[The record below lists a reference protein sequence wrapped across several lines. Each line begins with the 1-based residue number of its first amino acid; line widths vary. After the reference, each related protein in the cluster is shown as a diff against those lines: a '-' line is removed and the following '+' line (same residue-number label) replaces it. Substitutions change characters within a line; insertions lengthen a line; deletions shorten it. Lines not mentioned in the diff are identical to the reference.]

1 MEDNKLMKR
10 KKAQTKLIRAI
21 LSPEVGSLVFAII
34 LTVIVAL
41 NNNKFISVKNLLSIL
56 GNASFIGVVAIGQ
69 ALIIMS
75 GEMDLSVGNCG
86 GFACTVFGIMACW
99 YDMPAWLAIL
109 GGLGVAVCVGFLNG
123 FLMLKVGIMK
133 WVATLATSNLC
144 AGLALYFAH
153 GVPISPLPDAIKTFG
168 KITINFGNNNKLSI
182 HFLIFV
188 GLVIVAELIIRY
200 TKYGRMIQAC
210 GINSESASM
219 AGVNV
224 TRVKWITLIFV
235 SILSYTGTF
244 LSNAKQGMVS
254 PSGLAGAD
262 FKTIASCYI
271 GGIGFVG
278 SSGSV
283 LGLFLGVLLI
293 QLLENAMSALAW
305 EANAQLC
312 CIGLLVMFVL
322 ILDVFKRRYM
332 ASRIDLI

>member
-10 KKAQTKLIRAI
+10 KKAQTKFIKFL
-21 LSPEVGSLVFAII
+21 LSPEVGSIVFAAI
-34 LTVIVAL
+34 LTIIVATQ
-41 NNNKFISVKNLLSIL
+41 NSHFISLKNFMSIL
-56 GNASFIGVVAIGQ
+56 SNASFIGVVAIGQ

-86 GFACTVFGIMACW
+86 AFACTIFGVMAVW
-99 YDMPAWLAIL
+99 YDMPVWLSIL
-109 GGLGVAVCVGFLNG
+109 AGVGVAACIGFLNG

-144 AGLALYFAH
+144 LGLSQYMAH
-153 GVPISPLPDAIKTFG
+153 GVPITPLPGALKTFG
-168 KITINFGNNNKLSI
+168 KINIVFGNNAKLSI
-182 HFLIFV
+182 HFFIFV
-188 GLVIVAELIIRY
+188 GLVIIAELIIRY

-235 SILSYTGTF
+235 SLLSYLGTF

-254 PSGLAGAD
+254 PSGLTGAD

>member
-1 MEDNKLMKR
+1 MN
-10 KKAQTKLIRAI
+10 IW
-21 LSPEVGSLVFAII
+21 
-34 LTVIVAL
+34 
-41 NNNKFISVKNLLSIL
+41 N
-56 GNASFIGVVAIGQ
+56 
-69 ALIIMS
+69 
-75 GEMDLSVGNCG
+75 
-86 GFACTVFGIMACW
+86 
-99 YDMPAWLAIL
+99 DMPLWVSIL
-109 GGLGVAVCVGFLNG
+109 GGLAMACVIGFLNG

-144 AGLALYFAH
+144 LGLATYLAK
-153 GVPISPLPDAIKTFG
+153 GVPISPMPDGLKAFG
-168 KITINFGNNNKLSI
+168 GLKFDMTWLTHGKNDSLSI

-188 GLVIVAELIIRY
+188 ALVVIAELILRY

-224 TRVKWITLIFV
+224 VKVKWITLIFV
-235 SILSYTGTF
+235 SILSYAGTF

-254 PSGLAGAD
+254 PSGLVGAD